1 MPENIKIVITAASNG
16 KFPFPFRN
24 NVLIN
29 HSKKKSMQ
37 AIKEKIPVPKAI
49 VPVATLYLFFFL
61 NLNIRSSPVV
71 VDIRKIIKKPT
82 VTIYI

>member
-1 MPENIKIVITAASNG
+1 
-16 KFPFPFRN
+16 
-24 NVLIN
+24 
-29 HSKKKSMQ
+29 MQ